1 MDWNKSTMSKA
12 ELEKKQREFMEE
24 AMQMAKK
31 AGYKAEKTE
40 TAPAVEE
47 ETAVELHEEEIVSEI
62 PDLREE
68 MCENDTECEEISDLP
83 TDTASE
89 ELSEENEITEEDVA
103 DEEKPSDRDEEET
116 TYGVFDAEEL
126 IDAIESGE
134 ITGDGLKQAA
144 EILREMT
151 DKTEAMKKLLME
163 QERKMSAEKKSD
175 DGSQLGLNSY
185 IDRHNTGC
193 RGCRNGKF
201 NTH

>member
-1 MDWNKSTMSKA
+1 MDWNKTEMTKA

-24 AMQMAKK
+24 AMRMAKRSAHK
-31 AGYKAEKTE
+31 PEPKII
-40 TAPAVEE
+40 PVEE
-47 ETAVELHEEEIVSEI
+47 KEEEPVQEIIEEPVAEEEI
-62 PDLREE
+62 
-68 MCENDTECEEISDLP
+68 CEEIIEEQPVVLP
-83 TDTASE
+83 LDEASE
-89 ELSEENEITEEDVA
+89 ELSTEAEPTEETVQ
-103 DEEKPSDRDEEET
+103 EEET

-126 IDAIESGE
+126 IGAIESGE

-151 DKTEAMKKLLME
+151 DKTEAMRKLLQE
-163 QERKMSAEKKSD
+163 QERKMSEEKKSD
-175 DGSQLGLNSY
+175 DGSQIGLNSY